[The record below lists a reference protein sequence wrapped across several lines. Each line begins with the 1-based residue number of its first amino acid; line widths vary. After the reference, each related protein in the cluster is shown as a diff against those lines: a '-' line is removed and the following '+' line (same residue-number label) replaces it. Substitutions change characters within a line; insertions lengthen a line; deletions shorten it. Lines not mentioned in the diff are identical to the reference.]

1 MIGTR
6 VGSWLLEA
14 EIGAGP
20 MGTVYRA
27 RAIEANPEFPQLGA
41 VKLLTHPQTQDAG
54 FLARFPAEMLA
65 LRRLTHP
72 NLARYFD
79 SGVHAGIAYYAME
92 YVEGLNLSQV
102 LMQKDRQPAGP
113 GLNWRNDVFSIA
125 VQVARALKHGHH
137 RSLLHRDLKPANIL
151 LTADGQVK
159 VTDFGVAKVYNLSPL
174 TLPGDP
180 FGTAGYTAPEHFRG
194 KPLTR
199 RSDLY
204 ALGGVLYTLVTGRPP
219 FPAST
224 AAELMHKHC
233 YMLPDRPINFV
244 TQLPHELDDLIC
256 SLLAKDPARRPASV
270 ASFIEDLDRL
280 RAKLERKGER
290 IVYPP
295 DPGDPTGN
303 HAALLTGPATNT
315 SQASH
320 REAVRGR
327 LRQAAVLSVLLAIVV
342 GIILYVFFRPR
353 PSAEELWQAAQ
364 PLLKSEDPNDW
375 DRANEEYL
383 DAIRRWHPAA
393 YQQEIQAERTRIY
406 ARKELLRVLVQ
417 SERLNYAT
425 EGERLY
431 YRGLRLAQAGDY
443 PQAEH
448 TWKAMIMVFADDP
461 ANQRWVQLAEIA
473 VGELQ
478 SRNLPAPDENAMHR
492 NVQRVLNDITR
503 LRQDGK
509 EPIAKELQ
517 DALESLYLDQ
527 PVMLEM
533 IRNHQ
538 ARP

>member
-1 MIGTR
+1 M
-6 VGSWLLEA
+6 
-14 EIGAGP
+14 
-20 MGTVYRA
+20 
-27 RAIEANPEFPQLGA
+27 
-41 VKLLTHPQTQDAG
+41 
-54 FLARFPAEMLA
+54 
-65 LRRLTHP
+65 
-72 NLARYFD
+72 
-79 SGVHAGIAYYAME
+79 
-92 YVEGLNLSQV
+92 
-102 LMQKDRQPAGP
+102 
-113 GLNWRNDVFSIA
+113 
-125 VQVARALKHGHH
+125 
-137 RSLLHRDLKPANIL
+137 
-151 LTADGQVK
+151 
-159 VTDFGVAKVYNLSPL
+159 
-174 TLPGDP
+174 
-180 FGTAGYTAPEHFRG
+180 
-194 KPLTR
+194 
-199 RSDLY
+199 
-204 ALGGVLYTLVTGRPP
+204 
-219 FPAST
+219 
-224 AAELMHKHC
+224 
-233 YMLPDRPINFV
+233 
-244 TQLPHELDDLIC
+244 
-256 SLLAKDPARRPASV
+256 
-270 ASFIEDLDRL
+270 
-280 RAKLERKGER
+280 
-290 IVYPP
+290 
-295 DPGDPTGN
+295 
-303 HAALLTGPATNT
+303 
-315 SQASH
+315 
-320 REAVRGR
+320 
-327 LRQAAVLSVLLAIVV
+327 LSVLLAIVV